1 MVEDFTYLGTVIS
14 RNGKISQEISNRI
27 KNANNVY
34 YQICNTVVGKREVD
48 KRVKIHIFKA
58 IYLPTIL
65 YGSGSWVLLEKL
77 KSRIVALEMKYLRR
91 VVSRTRRDHIRNSRI
106 REELEV
112 NPLTEMLEKRQLKWF
127 GHVCWMDEDRG
138 PRNFFEARPTGKRP
152 RGRPRM
158 SWRDRDR
165 WHAWIEAPPHWEAQR
180 RKKKTGDYINTTMV
194 SLKSNIKLR
203 DIR

>member
-127 GHVCWMDEDRG
+127 GHVC
-138 PRNFFEARPTGKRP
+138 
-152 RGRPRM
+152 
-158 SWRDRDR
+158 
-165 WHAWIEAPPHWEAQR
+165 
-180 RKKKTGDYINTTMV
+180 
-194 SLKSNIKLR
+194 
-203 DIR
+203 